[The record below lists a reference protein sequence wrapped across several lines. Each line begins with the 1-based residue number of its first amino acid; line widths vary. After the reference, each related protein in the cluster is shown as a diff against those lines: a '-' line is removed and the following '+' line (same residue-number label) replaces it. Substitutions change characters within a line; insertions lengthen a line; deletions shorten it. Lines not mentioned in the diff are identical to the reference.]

1 MNKLEKTKEIN
12 TSLYKP
18 KASLEELRNP
28 KIVKVYDVE
37 EIAKKVNE
45 IIDYINKN

>member
-1 MNKLEKTKEIN
+1 MDKLEKTKEIN

-18 KASLEELRNP
+18 EVSLEELKNP
-28 KIVKVYDVE
+28 KIIKVYDIDEV
-37 EIAKKVNE
+37 AKKINE